1 LKNLNEV
8 EEYEKFSKSIE
19 KNIFSTKNCEM
30 SVGIN
35 SFVPHNPI
43 KVNNYKPNNINHL
56 NSKKNHGKIKTK
68 NFSAS

>member
-1 LKNLNEV
+1 MKLKNTKNFQNQL
-8 EEYEKFSKSIE
+8 K